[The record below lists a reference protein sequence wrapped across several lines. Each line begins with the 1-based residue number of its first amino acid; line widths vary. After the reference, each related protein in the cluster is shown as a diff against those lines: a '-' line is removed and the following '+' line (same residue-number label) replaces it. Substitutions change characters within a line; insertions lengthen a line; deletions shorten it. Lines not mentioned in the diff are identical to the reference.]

1 MREKGKKGKE
11 SQRGRKRGG
20 GGEKREREIRLR
32 QAPRKGPD
40 GEICNSTLVTFS
52 LT

>member
-1 MREKGKKGKE
+1 MKKMREKGKKGKE

-20 GGEKREREIRLR
+20 GGRGREIRLR

-40 GEICNSTLVTFS
+40 GEI
-52 LT
+52 